1 MLEATVAGLL
11 RSAVLAGLQAGG
23 PPAAR
28 RRAVAALRLLAAL
41 ATETRLRFDAPL
53 QRRLLPHLFK
63 PLAVECMCKVR
74 ALLSSLLAVCHTT
87 MCSIGP
93 ACNAGPGV

>member
-1 MLEATVAGLL
+1 M
-11 RSAVLAGLQAGG
+11 LAGLQAGG

-53 QRRLLPHLFK
+53 LRRLLPHLFK
-63 PLAVECMCKVR
+63 PLAIECLCKVH
-74 ALLSSLLAVCHTT
+74 LPLSHCGQMSHHHEQHHAS
-87 MCSIGP
+87 MQRRFRP
-93 ACNAGPGV
+93 

>member
-1 MLEATVAGLL
+1 MSNRQRISSGVATDANRSCPADREAVTQLLEAAVAGLL

-53 QRRLLPHLFK
+53 LGRLLPHLFK
-63 PLAVECMCKVR
+63 PLAVEIMCKV
-74 ALLSSLLAVCHTT
+74 
-87 MCSIGP
+87 
-93 ACNAGPGV
+93 

>member
-1 MLEATVAGLL
+1 MQLLEAAVAGLL

-23 PPAAR
+23 PPAVK

-53 QRRLLPHLFK
+53 LRRLLPHLFK

-74 ALLSSLLAVCHTT
+74 SSERSCLAKFDTVMNGTT
-87 MCSIGP
+87 TQ
-93 ACNAGPGV
+93 

>member
-1 MLEATVAGLL
+1 M
-11 RSAVLAGLQAGG
+11 LAGLQAGS
-23 PPAAR
+23 PPAVK

-53 QRRLLPHLFK
+53 LQRLLPHLFK

-74 ALLSSLLAVCHTT
+74 SSEQSCLAK
-87 MCSIGP
+87 S
-93 ACNAGPGV
+93 